1 MCSNLLD
8 LSFCH
13 QDRPCILCGK
23 REGPRKKSG
32 GRNKAPKAPASRA
45 VANLAE
51 LPYDHLKGLGFCHSR
66 SQQPG
71 RISQKKYAELPYAP
85 HVAALRMEIHSQVCE
100 RTSYCIFHIQHQRC
114 TSSTTA
120 WCPQQPPQKCYN
132 KCLQIDLSIPSSPGK
147 GRFIFGLAAPPSLG
161 AVPSMAACAAPP
173 QDSPPPAA
181 AARRRCRPPPPAGAA
196 ARHLRKTPMRPP
208 AARRPS
214 QHNV

>member
-1 MCSNLLD
+1 MAAIRPQRLL
-8 LSFCH
+8 
-13 QDRPCILCGK
+13 
-23 REGPRKKSG
+23 
-32 GRNKAPKAPASRA
+32 ASRA

-100 RTSYCIFHIQHQRC
+100 RTSYCIFHVQHQRC

-120 WCPQQPPQKCYN
+120 CCPQQPPQKCYN

-147 GRFIFGLAAPPSLG
+147 GRFIFGLAAPSSLG

-173 QDSPPPAA
+173 QDSPPPLPPAA
-181 AARRRCRPPPPAGAA
+181 AARRRCRPPLQSAAAA
-196 ARHLRKTPMRPP
+196 ARR
-208 AARRPS
+208 RRPAPPPGTS
-214 QHNV
+214 ARLQ